1 MKTLLVSILA
11 LATLAACQSVP
22 STDFASCKD
31 TLTDGEKQAMFSQT
45 PAGSAG
51 FGTGQAYGNRDIGE
65 NL

>member
-1 MKTLLVSILA
+1 MKTLTLA
-11 LATLAACQSVP
+11 LISLAVLAGCQAVP
-22 STDFASCKD
+22 QADFDTCKA
-31 TLTDGEKQAMFSQT
+31 TLTDSEKQAMFSQT